1 MVTDK
6 AQRES
11 RASLS
16 FPVFVGLILSLFGT
30 PLLGWLGLLRWLE
43 VSADGS
49 FLATSLASW
58 LLVGTL
64 LILVVYWERRQL
76 PTIGLRVPDRK
87 EVTVGLG
94 AGFGGVVLGLFVTG
108 VAVVAL
114 NLEQPETLS
123 AISQLSLPVQV
134 AVVGTAV
141 VTEEILWRG
150 YPIERLT
157 ELTGSIWIGAAVSGF
172 VFLAVHFPSW
182 GLVGAIPQAV
192 FTLVLVGVYVWSRNI
207 VASMLTHG
215 VVNLVMIFVL
225 PAFL

>member
-1 MVTDK
+1 MEPDK
-6 AQRES
+6 ARRES

-30 PLLGWLGLLRWLE
+30 PLLGRLGLLRWVE
-43 VSADGS
+43 VSAAGS

-58 LLVGTL
+58 LLVGTIL
-64 LILVVYWERRQL
+64 VLVVYWERRQL
-76 PTIGLRVPDRK
+76 PSIGLRVPDRK
-87 EVTVGLG
+87 EVAVGLG
-94 AGFGGVVLGLFVTG
+94 AGLGGAVLGLLVTG
-108 VAVVAL
+108 VAVVTL

-123 AISQLSLPVQV
+123 AIGQLSLPVQI

-157 ELTGSIWIGAAVSGF
+157 ELTGSVWVGAVVSGF

-192 FTLVLVGVYVWSRNI
+192 FTVVLVGVYVWSRNI

-215 VVNLVMIFVL
+215 IINLIMIFVL